1 MDQNEHTRAL
11 RAALDYVLARLV
23 EVEALCERVEALRTA
38 VEEAYVELDSLEA
51 SPGGADLDALQ
62 GIIERVS
69 AAQLEWEQ
77 FARQFGE
84 AWGTR
89 STLH

>member
-1 MDQNEHTRAL
+1 MDSNEHTRAL

-23 EVEALCERVEALRTA
+23 EVEALCERVEALRLA
-38 VEEAYVELDSLEA
+38 VEDAYVELDALEG

-62 GIIERVS
+62 AIIERVS

-84 AWGTR
+84 AWGAR
-89 STLH
+89 GTLH

>member
-23 EVEALCERVEALRTA
+23 EVEALCERVEALRIA
-38 VEEAYVELDSLEA
+38 VEDAYVELDALEA
-51 SPGGADLDALQ
+51 SPGGADLSALQ

-69 AAQLEWEQ
+69 AAQLEWEL

-84 AWGTR
+84 AWGAR
-89 STLH
+89 GTLH